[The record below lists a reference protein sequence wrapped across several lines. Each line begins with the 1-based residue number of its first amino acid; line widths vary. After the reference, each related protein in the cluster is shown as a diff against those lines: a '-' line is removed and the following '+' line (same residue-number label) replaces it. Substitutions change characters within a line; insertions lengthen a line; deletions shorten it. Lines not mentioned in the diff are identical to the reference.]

1 MSTHEGAMSSKGKER
16 QDSNSID
23 NNNNNNSSAQDTQH
37 LSNDLDSLSDGIDV
51 DVDDLLSDESDNDD
65 LIDNEDDLALL
76 LRTHGVTL
84 DSSPSLVPVPSQGT
98 AAATEGSI
106 GGLTLSAFRA
116 GGAGGAG
123 GADPSNTR
131 SAQTMSAGRSSY
143 LHTHY
148 GARIISDTETES
160 DYGMESTQEH
170 LSHDGENATL
180 VDSTTNAISGTTPT
194 DDTTTEPAPAP
205 FVMDPEDNRRLTA
218 VIRSQT
224 ANALEVNRKYQR
236 ALEQKLR
243 DIEHAHNRNKKLRDD
258 LQVWLER
265 REIAER
271 APVVLA
277 TTSDRL
283 GPPYFVDA
291 DGKTPPKN
299 MDTMRKNNLPLIMG
313 QKVRYWSSIEREN
326 LKRGVIAENK
336 RLMFE
341 KFLREGNTR
350 AIDSLNNA
358 PDVEMM
364 LNTKGLDWKRI
375 SQRYVDN
382 RSPSECLIQWTSHD
396 HPGINRGDWSKSE
409 LMKLDS
415 LVKKYNGRNWIQIAL
430 DLDTNRTGAQCFQKY
445 QSKMISVASRD
456 NWTVEEDNL
465 LREAVRVLGEKN
477 WQQVAYCLESRNS
490 VQCLVRWTK
499 SVNPAIRRG
508 RWLTEEDGALRAAY
522 EIYGGGRWAK
532 IQQHVLGRTDIQC
545 RERYMN
551 VLRPSLTTGPWT
563 KEEVERLDQLVEEH
577 GEKWS
582 YIATQMNGRTDNQCA
597 RRWKMNNLEE
607 KEKRR
612 GRDRRYLAS
621 RRRSGRMTLSALPT
635 PEQDKEAIRET
646 MRLKKKWDKRI
657 LKREM
662 KILKAKSHFDARQ
675 DKKAQ
680 PAFKT
685 FVNKER
691 FVYNCWNE
699 QWGDHVDPI
708 EKVFN
713 LGIPPP
719 ISDDP
724 GQKMPANGDSASSF
738 WNATLPDPAS
748 VARPG
753 KVRPVPPCNA
763 TLTAFSNLI
772 QQGDHLGGRFQMPHS
787 ISAGKA
793 PVQPGEILT
802 AQEQQ
807 SQEYR
812 ELEERFESVFMWPML
827 AGMLHMETARE
838 LVLREQAESAATPK
852 RRRGPGKK
860 PKGSSKRKRRAVE
873 DGDVSQGQEEAS
885 SSTYGT
891 PAGSW
896 QGRSETEDVESS
908 EYETDNDE
916 QFERGG
922 GSLKK
927 VRSGA

>member
-1 MSTHEGAMSSKGKER
+1 MSTHAGAMSPKGKGK
-16 QDSNSID
+16 QGSSSNDFDSNSHND
-23 NNNNNNSSAQDTQH
+23 SSQDIH
-37 LSNDLDSLSDGIDV
+37 DLPDDLGTLSDGIDMDV
-51 DVDDLLSDESDNDD
+51 DDLDVDDLLSDESDNDD

-84 DSSPSLVPVPSQGT
+84 DSTPSFATGASQGT
-98 AAATEGSI
+98 TVAAEGST
-106 GGLTLSAFRA
+106 GGTSSSALQT
-116 GGAGGAG
+116 GGAGL
-123 GADPSNTR
+123 SNAMRAPTT
-131 SAQTMSAGRSSY
+131 SVGRASP
-143 LHTHY
+143 LHI
-148 GARIISDTETES
+148 GINSDTEMES
-160 DYGMESTQEH
+160 DFGMDFTQEH
-170 LSHDGENATL
+170 LSHYGEDAAPASSMTNVTSRATL
-180 VDSTTNAISGTTPT
+180 ADSTTA
-194 DDTTTEPAPAP
+194 EPAPAP

-224 ANALEVNRKYQR
+224 ANALEVNRKYQQ

-243 DIEHAHNRNKKLRDD
+243 DIEHAYNRNKKLRDD
-258 LQVWLER
+258 LQVWLDR
-265 REIAER
+265 QKVAER
-271 APVVLA
+271 APVVMA
-277 TTSDRL
+277 TTNDRL
-283 GPPYFVDA
+283 GPPYFVD
-291 DGKTPPKN
+291 DDEKTPPKN
-299 MDTMRKNNLPLIMG
+299 KDTVRKSNLPLNVG
-313 QKVRYWSSIEREN
+313 QKVRYWSTVEREN

-336 RLMFE
+336 RLLFE

-382 RSPSECLIQWTSHD
+382 RSPSECLIQWTGHD
-396 HPGINRGDWSKSE
+396 HPGINRGDWSKAE
-409 LMKLDS
+409 LVKLDT
-415 LVKKYNGRNWIQIAL
+415 LVKKYSGRNWIQIAL

-445 QSKMISVASRD
+445 QSKMVGVASRD
-456 NWTVEEDNL
+456 NWTAEEDNI

-477 WQQVAYCLESRNS
+477 WHQVAYCLDNRNS

-508 RWLTEEDGALRAAY
+508 RWLAEEDGALRAAY

-551 VLRPSLTTGPWT
+551 VLKPSLATGPWA
-563 KEEVERLDQLVEEH
+563 KEEVERLNQLVQEH

-582 YIATQMNGRTDNQCA
+582 YIATLMNGRTDNQCA

-607 KEKRR
+607 KEKHR
-612 GRDRRYLAS
+612 GSARRYLAS
-621 RRRSGRMTLSALPT
+621 RRRSGRTTLSALPT
-635 PEQDKEAIRET
+635 PEQDKEAIKET
-646 MRLKKKWDKRI
+646 MELKKKWDKRI
-657 LKREM
+657 HKREM

-680 PAFKT
+680 PVYKAFL
-685 FVNKER
+685 NKER
-691 FVYNCWNE
+691 FVYDCWNE
-699 QWGDHVDPI
+699 QWGDYVDPI

-719 ISDDP
+719 ISDDLGYKAP
-724 GQKMPANGDSASSF
+724 ENGATSSF
-738 WNATLPDPAS
+738 WDATVPDPAS

-753 KVRPVPPCNA
+753 KVCPVPPCNA

-772 QQGDHLGGRFQMPHS
+772 QQGEHLGGRFQLQHS
-787 ISAGKA
+787 IAAGKA
-793 PVQPGEILT
+793 PVQPGEMLT

-807 SQEYR
+807 SQEYK

-838 LVLREQAESAATPK
+838 LVLREQAESAAMPK
-852 RRRGPGKK
+852 RKRGPGKN
-860 PKGSSKRKRRAVE
+860 PKGSSKGKRRAV
-873 DGDVSQGQEEAS
+873 DNGDIQQGQEEAS

-896 QGRSETEDVESS
+896 QERSETEDVGSS
-908 EYETDNDE
+908 ESDTDEDE
-916 QFERGG
+916 QSGEGG
-922 GSLKK
+922 GSAKR
-927 VRSGA
+927 VRSGD